1 MRRRIL
7 GATGMSVSEF
17 ALGAMMFG
25 RMGNPDH
32 DDAVAVI
39 HRALDAG
46 INLIDTADVYS
57 AGESE
62 EIVGRALKGRR
73 DDVVLAT
80 KFGRPMGEDPNHRG
94 GSRKWIM
101 RAVEDSLRRLDT
113 DYIDLY
119 QIHRPDHETDVGETL
134 SALSDLVTAGKIRAF
149 GSSTFPAEMI
159 VEAQWAAQTRGSHR
173 FLTEQP
179 RYSIFTRSLEAAVL
193 PTTQRYGM
201 GVLTYSPLN
210 SGWLSGHADIASSHR
225 ASMLP
230 TRYDPSS
237 PTGRLKVDA
246 LTALLALADE
256 AGVTLP
262 TLATAFVRAH
272 PGVTA
277 VLIGPRTREQLDGL
291 LAGVDVRL
299 SDEVLDRIDAIVAPG
314 VDLDPADNY
323 AAEPPALLDARLR
336 RR

>member
-1 MRRRIL
+1 MRRRTL

-25 RMGNPDH
+25 WMGNPDH
-32 DDAVAVI
+32 DAATAVI

-119 QIHRPDHETDVGETL
+119 QIHRPDHGTDVGETL
-134 SALSDLVTAGKIRAF
+134 SALSDLITAGKIRAF

-159 VEAQWAAQTRGSHR
+159 VEAQWAARTRGSHR

-225 ASMLP
+225 ASMQP
-230 TRYDPSS
+230 GRYDPAS
-237 PTGRLKVDA
+237 PSGKSKVDA
-246 LTALLALADE
+246 LAALKGLADE
-256 AGVTLP
+256 AGITLP

-277 VLIGPRTREQLDGL
+277 VLIGPRTQEQLDGL
-291 LAGVDVRL
+291 LAGVDATL
-299 SDEVLDRIDAIVAPG
+299 SDDVLDRIDAIVPPG

-323 AAEPPALLDARLR
+323 AAEPPALIDARLR